1 MATILVE
8 HGANVTRTILEEV
21 NRLPIPERLTIIE
34 SLLQGIREE
43 LRQAARMT
51 GRAEQKR
58 RLAQAAAILLTDYTT
73 DAELTAFTALDGEDF
88 YAEG

>member
-8 HGANVTRTILEEV
+8 HGANVTQTILEEV
-21 NRLPIPERLTIIE
+21 NRLPVPERLTVIE
-34 SLLQGIREE
+34 SLLRGIREE
-43 LRQAARMT
+43 LQQATRMT